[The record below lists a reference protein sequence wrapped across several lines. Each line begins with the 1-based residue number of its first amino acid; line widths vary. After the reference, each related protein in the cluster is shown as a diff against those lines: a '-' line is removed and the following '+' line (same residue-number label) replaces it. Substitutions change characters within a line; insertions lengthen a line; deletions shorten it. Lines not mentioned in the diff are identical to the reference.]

1 MGAESSRKRLLFSVL
16 VDFERRAS
24 NGVRRAFFVE
34 AAMKKRRRGSRYSKR
49 GEVRDQCGTVLTER
63 KMKEYIE
70 KTTFC
75 EIE

>member
-1 MGAESSRKRLLFSVL
+1 MSHGSGEQSETAAFFYFGG
-16 VDFERRAS
+16 FECRAS
-24 NGVRRAFFVE
+24 NGVKHAFFIE

-70 KTTFC
+70 KTTF
-75 EIE
+75 